1 MFCAAM
7 QAAAFVEHD
16 PRKLVEIGLS
26 QIPSQCRLALA
37 VRECLGWID
46 ACEDWESCMAR
57 LEARHA
63 RMSPVHTINNALV
76 CVIALIYGRMDTRL
90 STTISVMAG
99 LDTDCNGATV
109 GSIVGA
115 AAGRAGFDAGLA
127 APLNDRVKPSM
138 IGFSDTTMR
147 ELAERHLAV
156 WKRVDAYASERAGAK
171 VPRSSGAHA

>member
-16 PRKLVEIGLS
+16 PRKLVEIGLG
-26 QIPSQCRLALA
+26 QIPARCRLALG
-37 VRECLGWID
+37 VRECLTWID
-46 ACEDWESCMAR
+46 ECVDWESCMDK
-57 LEARHA
+57 LEARYPE
-63 RMSPVHTINNALV
+63 MSPVHTINNALI
-76 CVIALIYGRMDTRL
+76 CVLSLIYGRMDTRL
-90 STTISVMAG
+90 TTTIAVMAG

-115 AAGRAGFDAGLA
+115 ASGRAHFDAAFA

-156 WKRVDAYASERAGAK
+156 WKRVDAYHSERQDG
-171 VPRSSGAHA
+171 S